1 MGRHMAETQIE
12 FDVPA
17 EMGDGTVV
25 RADVYRPGGTGPWP
39 VLLARLPYGKQTP
52 MMGVVLDPL
61 AAARHGFMV
70 VLQDTR
76 GRFASEGEWEPFT
89 YEESDGYDTV
99 RWAAALP
106 GSNGSVGM
114 IGGSYFGNTQWMA
127 ALSKPPELKAIAPMI
142 TWSDPDDG
150 LWTRGGAIE
159 LGLTVPWSLMQ
170 GADTLMRRHATD
182 LDGLVNGIT
191 GLVQDFDGLASGGY
205 GELPAGRFPAFARH
219 DLPEL
224 GYERSR
230 REPEW
235 AASCTV
241 AGRHGEIDL
250 PAFQV
255 GGRFDIFGQ
264 GTLDNFTAMRRAGRS
279 ATLVMG
285 PWTHTN
291 WRHVVGDVNFG
302 FGANSDFMGMRGRL
316 HDMQFDWFRRTI
328 GDGEAVE
335 PDAGTVLLFVMGIN
349 QWREET
355 EWPLPRAVDT
365 DFHLRADGRLTR
377 EPPSAAEQA
386 EEFTYDPMDPV
397 PTTGGALLMGGGLLN
412 TDEFRPGPLDQA
424 AVEAREDV
432 LVFTTE
438 LLTEDVEVT
447 GRVLAVLFAATDG
460 PSTDWVAR
468 LCDVDEMGVSRNV
481 ADGIVR
487 VRAATPGEAA
497 ERVVDLWSTSIVFW
511 AGHRIRVQVTSS
523 NFPRWDRNL
532 NTGEPEESATTARV
546 ARQQVFHDPAR
557 PSRIVLPVVPVPA
570 PPTVGRPWP
579 PTPGRPGTTA
589 GHAGDTEP
597 HGTPLL
603 TSPR

>member
-1 MGRHMAETQIE
+1 MTARCCARMSTG
-12 FDVPA
+12 PA
-17 EMGDGTVV
+17 V
-25 RADVYRPGGTGPWP
+25 RDPWP
-39 VLLARLPYGKQTP
+39 VLLSRLPYGKQTP
-52 MMGVVLDPL
+52 MMTVMLDPL
-61 AAARHGFMV
+61 AAARRGFMV
-70 VLQDTR
+70 VIQDTR

-89 YEESDGYDTV
+89 YEQSDGYDTV

-159 LGLTVPWSLMQ
+159 LGLTVPWSLLQ
-170 GADTLMRRHATD
+170 GADTLMRRHSTD
-182 LDGLVNGIT
+182 LDGLVTAIT
-191 GLVQDFDGLASGGY
+191 GLVQDFDGLANGGY

-224 GYERSR
+224 GHERSR

-235 AASCTV
+235 AASCRV
-241 AGRHGEIDL
+241 AGRHDEVDL
-250 PAFQV
+250 PTFQV
-255 GGRFDIFGQ
+255 GGWYDIFSQ
-264 GTLDNFTAMRRAGRS
+264 GTLDNFTAMRRAGRP
-279 ATLVMG
+279 ATLIMG

-291 WRHVVGDVNFG
+291 LRHVVGDVNFG
-302 FGANSDFMGMRGRL
+302 FGAHSDYMAMRGRL
-316 HDMQFDWFRRTI
+316 SDMQLDWFQRTI
-328 GDGEAVE
+328 GNGEALE
-335 PDAGTVLLFVMGIN
+335 PDTGKVLLFVMGVN

-355 EWPLPRAVDT
+355 EWPLSRAVDT
-365 DFHLRADGRLTR
+365 DFHLRADGRLTP
-377 EPPSAAEQA
+377 EPPSTAERA

-397 PTTGGALLMGGGLLN
+397 PTTGGALLMGSGLLMA
-412 TDEFRPGPLDQA
+412 DESRPGPLDQT

-438 LLTEDVEVT
+438 PLAEDVEVT
-447 GRVLAVLFAATDG
+447 GRIKAVLFATTDG

-468 LCDVDEMGVSRNV
+468 LCDVDENGVSRNV
-481 ADGIVR
+481 TDGIVR
-487 VRAATPGEAA
+487 VRATPGEPA
-497 ERVVDLWSTSIVFW
+497 EHIVDLWSTSIVFR

-532 NTGEPEESATTARV
+532 NTGEPEHSATMARA

-557 PSRIVLPVVPVPA
+557 PSRIVLPVVPA
-570 PPTVGRPWP
+570 CQE
-579 PTPGRPGTTA
+579 A
-589 GHAGDTEP
+589 AAQ
-597 HGTPLL
+597 
-603 TSPR
+603 SPSLQ